1 MSEEL
6 LELLDGIE
14 FRVGDGRLDRANREA
29 TVVDELVQSAAGN
42 SVALKYLSSVDILL
56 VSHYSDLIEP
66 RVAVGAG
73 VKLCKGELA
82 VPAVTPGERL
92 AVNAED
98 LGDRVSVILVPI

>member
-66 RVAVGAG
+66 RVAVGA
-73 VKLCKGELA
+73 
-82 VPAVTPGERL
+82 
-92 AVNAED
+92 
-98 LGDRVSVILVPI
+98 

>member
-42 SVALKYLSSVDILL
+42 PVALKYLSSVDILL
-56 VSHYSDLIEP
+56 VSHYSDLI
-66 RVAVGAG
+66 
-73 VKLCKGELA
+73 
-82 VPAVTPGERL
+82 
-92 AVNAED
+92 
-98 LGDRVSVILVPI
+98 

>member
-66 RVAVGAG
+66 RVALGA
-73 VKLCKGELA
+73 
-82 VPAVTPGERL
+82 
-92 AVNAED
+92 
-98 LGDRVSVILVPI
+98 